1 MKIRSAW
8 IVMVWGGLFSA
19 VLLGREIS
27 SDNIIQNVEKT
38 FTSAKTLTIHFQQT
52 YIWKLTG
59 EEQVLEGELLMEG
72 EKKFRVTTEDQVI
85 VSNGTT
91 LWTYSKP
98 SHRVLV
104 DKLVVSDDAL
114 LPRQILFRY
123 TQDYRSRVTGEEAIL
138 ENPCYKVVLIAKTP
152 DVFIP
157 QVCVWIDKKE
167 WVPRKVE
174 QIDIDE
180 NRTIFLLRSLQMNSI
195 LKEETFRF
203 TVPEGAEVI
212 HMQ

>member
-8 IVMVWGGLFSA
+8 IFLVLGWSFSVVLF
-19 VLLGREIS
+19 GKEIS

-123 TQDYRSRVTGEEAIL
+123 TQDYRSRVTGEEVIL